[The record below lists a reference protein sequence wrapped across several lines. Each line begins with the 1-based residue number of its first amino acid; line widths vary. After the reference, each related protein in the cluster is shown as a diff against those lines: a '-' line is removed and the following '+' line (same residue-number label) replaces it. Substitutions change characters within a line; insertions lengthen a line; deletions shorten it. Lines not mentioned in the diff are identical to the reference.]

1 MYLFLFGRDYKL
13 STLELLSYLKL
24 NNISYSL
31 ISTTTS
37 YAIFDFKNQKLNFN
51 NILNDLGGI
60 TRIYR
65 IFHKSEKFNSD
76 FLNKFDVNYPKKFN
90 YSISSVNITL
100 NQIQFLTE
108 TFKEQFKFEKTK
120 AVYKKPKKQQD
131 KKENT
136 IVNPNNYYSYGLD
149 KGFELFVSKHDNI
162 YYYGVAIACYDP
174 KELITKDTLR
184 PMQEKLHSTSFR
196 LTKIMINLLGL
207 KKGKRILD
215 PFCGLGTFLIEGL
228 YQGYQVIGIDKDRD
242 MVVKSKKNL
251 IWAIDHFKLKD
262 NYTVLNGDSSTLRF
276 SADAVVFE
284 PYMGPFI
291 SKLPN
296 ADRVNNILGNLKPLY
311 DNLFKNLYNNLKP
324 KTKVIFILP
333 EFKTYDGKLFGISD
347 NIFLKNGF
355 EYSDFSKINAGIDI
369 KNPIFYQTPNDSKIN
384 RYIYII
390 ERK

>member
-1 MYLFLFGRDYKL
+1 
-13 STLELLSYLKL
+13 
-24 NNISYSL
+24 
-31 ISTTTS
+31 
-37 YAIFDFKNQKLNFN
+37 
-51 NILNDLGGI
+51 
-60 TRIYR
+60 
-65 IFHKSEKFNSD
+65 
-76 FLNKFDVNYPKKFN
+76 
-90 YSISSVNITL
+90 
-100 NQIQFLTE
+100 
-108 TFKEQFKFEKTK
+108 
-120 AVYKKPKKQQD
+120 
-131 KKENT
+131 
-136 IVNPNNYYSYGLD
+136 
-149 KGFELFVSKHDNI
+149 
-162 YYYGVAIACYDP
+162 
-174 KELITKDTLR
+174 
-184 PMQEKLHSTSFR
+184 
-196 LTKIMINLLGL
+196 MINLLGL

-262 NYTVLNGDSSTLRF
+262 NYTVLNGDSSKLRF

-296 ADRVNNILGNLKPLY
+296 SDRVNNILGNLKPLY

>member
-1 MYLFLFGRDYKL
+1 
-13 STLELLSYLKL
+13 LSYFKS

-37 YAIFDFKNQKLNFN
+37 YAIFDFKGIKFNFKK
-51 NILNDLGGI
+51 ILNELGGI

-65 IFHKSEKFNSD
+65 IFYKSEKFSAD

-90 YSISSVNITL
+90 YSISSVNITV
-100 NQIQFLTE
+100 NQIQFITE

-136 IVNPNNYYSYGLD
+136 IVNPHNYYSYGLD
-149 KGFELFVSKHDNI
+149 KGFELFVGKHYGI
-162 YYYGVAIACYDP
+162 YYYGIAIECYDP
-174 KELITKDTLR
+174 KELIAKDTLR

-207 KKGKRILD
+207 KKGKKILD

-251 IWAIDHFKLKD
+251 IWAIGNFKLKD
-262 NYTVLNGDSSTLRF
+262 NFTVLNGDSSKLNFTV
-276 SADAVVFE
+276 DAVVFE

-291 SKLPN
+291 NKLPN
-296 ADRVNNILGNLKPLY
+296 AERVNNIIGTLKPLY
-311 DNLFKNLYNNLKP
+311 SNLFKNLYNNLKP
-324 KTKVIFILP
+324 KTKVVFILP
-333 EFKTYDGKLFGISD
+333 EFKTYDGKVFGVTED
-347 NIFLKNGF
+347 VFLRNGF
-355 EYSDFSKINAGIDI
+355 GFYDFKKINATIDI
-369 KNPIFYQTPNDSKIN
+369 KNPVFYQTPNDSKIN
-384 RYIYII
+384 RYIYIL